1 MKFGERAH
9 LKLAREPQY
18 PISLGKVRKTD
29 GVFIYLLVCLVK
41 QEKQQDMLFNCVR
54 IWDNATGPFLF
65 VSKSGHGRYSME
77 GLGLHHEFILDW
89 HLVLF

>member
-1 MKFGERAH
+1 MKFGERVH

-54 IWDNATGPFLF
+54 IWDNATVPFCLF
-65 VSKSGHGRYSME
+65 LKAAME
-77 GLGLHHEFILDW
+77 GIAWRGWVFTMNSSSIGT
-89 HLVLF
+89 